1 MSKEKILH
9 NVANALKRNPIP
21 NDKGTYRDIILPV
34 EKDKIA
40 EYKRMQIANRAKLI
54 ECSEVEISSRINEIL
69 KNEGLESILTPA
81 NLSSLKLEGKVIA
94 YDKKLE
100 ELKDELFSTDCAVLE
115 ADYGVSNLGIICV
128 VSSHH
133 QPRLLSLITKCC
145 IVLLKKE
152 RIMGNMSE
160 VLGDIKEQYPQALP
174 SNILFIAGPSRTA
187 DIELQ
192 VVFGVHGPQK
202 TYVVLY

>member
-9 NVANALKRNPIP
+9 NVSNALKRNPIP
-21 NDKGTYRDIILPV
+21 NDKGTYQDIILPV

-40 EYKRMQIANRAKLI
+40 EYKRMQIANRAELI
-54 ECSEVEISSRINEIL
+54 ECSEAEISSKINEIL
-69 KNEGLESILTPA
+69 KKEELGSILVSS
-81 NLSSLKLEGKVIA
+81 NLSALQIEGNVIA
-94 YDKKLE
+94 YDKQME
-100 ELKDELFSTDCAVLE
+100 ELKDELFSTDCAILH

-128 VSSHH
+128 VSSHE
-133 QPRLLSLITKCC
+133 QPRLLSLITRAC
-145 IVLLKKE
+145 IMLLKKE
-152 RIMGNMSE
+152 TILGNMSE
-160 VLGDIKEQYPQALP
+160 VFGAIKEQYPQALP

-202 TYVVLY
+202 TYVILY